1 MKRSKGFP
9 VNGWLI
15 LDKPQG
21 ITSTHALSR
30 VKRLFEAK
38 KAGHAG
44 TLDPLATGVLP
55 IAFGEATKTVPY
67 VFDGEKSYL
76 FTVRWG
82 VETNTDDSEG
92 EETRRSDLRPSRAEI
107 ETALEQFRGEIMQT
121 PPQFSAIKVSGER
134 AYDLARDGESFELA
148 PRLIVVTR
156 LEIDGEPGPDFCS
169 FSADCGKGAYV
180 RALARDLGRALGCF
194 GHVVALRRTRVGP
207 FSIAASVT
215 LDHLQ
220 ELGAEPEASEAAQA
234 PQAPTRD
241 APNDQPADG
250 PPARPRF
257 PGRSSESRARLLT
270 TLKPVEAALGA
281 IPELAISG
289 SDAGRLRRGQSVI
302 IRGRDAPVIGGPVY
316 VTLKGTLIALGEV
329 SQGEFRP
336 SRVFTL

>member
-9 VNGWLI
+9 INGWLI

-21 ITSTHALSR
+21 VTSTHALSR
-30 VKRLFEAK
+30 VKRLFEAR

-44 TLDPLATGVLP
+44 TLDPLATGILP

-92 EETRRSDLRPSRAEI
+92 QEVRSSELRPDRAAI
-107 ETALEQFRGEIMQT
+107 EAVMEQFRGEIMQT

-148 PRLIVVTR
+148 ARKILVKR
-156 LEIDGEPGPDFCS
+156 LEIDGEPAADSCAFV
-169 FSADCGKGAYV
+169 ADCGKGAYV
-180 RALARDLGRALGCF
+180 RALARDMGRTLGCF
-194 GHVVALRRTRVGP
+194 GHVIALRRTRVGP
-207 FSIAASVT
+207 FMLADSVT
-215 LDHLQ
+215 MEMLH
-220 ELGAEPEASEAAQA
+220 ELAAPPPPAVAAPEAAAAEDAEATAEATAEGAAIADAQA
-234 PQAPTRD
+234 R
-241 APNDQPADG
+241 
-250 PPARPRF
+250 AR
-257 PGRSSESRARLLT
+257 ETRARLLT

-281 IPELAISG
+281 IPGLAINS
-289 SDAGRLRRGQSVI
+289 SDAGRLRRGQGVI
-302 IRGRDAPVIGGPVY
+302 MRGRDAPIINGPVY

-329 SQGEFRP
+329 SQGEFKP

>member
-44 TLDPLATGVLP
+44 TLDPLATGILP

-92 EETRRSDLRPSRAEI
+92 DEVRRSEARPSREEI
-107 ETALEQFRGEIMQT
+107 EAALVQFRGQIMQT
-121 PPQFSAIKVSGER
+121 PPQFSAIKISGER
-134 AYDLARDGESFELA
+134 AYDLARDGEAVELA
-148 PRLIVVTR
+148 PRPILIKR
-156 LEIDGEPGPDFCS
+156 LEIDGEPSADTCS
-169 FSADCGKGAYV
+169 FVADCGKGAYV
-180 RALARDLGRALGCF
+180 RALARDIGRTLGCL
-194 GHVVALRRTRVGP
+194 GHVIALRRTRVGP
-207 FSIAASVT
+207 FSVDDCAT
-215 LDHLQ
+215 MEKLQ
-220 ELGAEPEASEAAQA
+220 GLAA
-234 PQAPTRD
+234 PQSEDEAPTE
-241 APNDQPADG
+241 A
-250 PPARPRF
+250 
-257 PGRSSESRARLLT
+257 RARLQGA
-270 TLKPVEAALGA
+270 LKPVEAALGS
-281 IPELAISG
+281 IPSLAITS
-289 SDAGRLRRGQSVI
+289 SDAGRLRRGQGVI
-302 IRGRDAPVIGGPVY
+302 IRGRDAPVVTGPVY

-329 SQGEFRP
+329 SQGEFKP
-336 SRVFTL
+336 SRVFSL